1 MSPSGSARPRWSA
14 LLVVG
19 VASAVALSVVA
30 CGPKKAPEVPTGEA
44 ASAPALQQVSPSTGT
59 IAAGDEPTDGNTADR
74 TEMNASARAAYDR
87 GLAAWS
93 AGDLNGAKTGFIE
106 ATQADPKAYQAHFS
120 LGTVLERLGDPA
132 ALNAYRE
139 SFTALNSYE
148 PAIVAYAQL
157 LAKKGSLSDADD
169 FLTDKKQRMPRS
181 AAVLTALAE
190 VKSLKRDTGSA
201 QQLAQDALK
210 LKPNYSPAMVVL
222 ARDHYRNRRLDL
234 ALYALD
240 AILGTG
246 DPDRDAKNPPR
257 EKNNAEAQLLKA
269 VILKEQG
276 KRSQAL
282 AAFEKAIA
290 QRPDLVDARVQYAA
304 YLLESGNADK
314 AKPQLDEAL
323 KYNKDHLAAHLNRGD
338 ALRLLGDSEN
348 AKKEFDW
355 VVAKDS
361 SLPQVHYSLGLLFL
375 FTETMAGM
383 DKKQQYEASIS
394 EFEKF
399 QQLRGKPSAG
409 NADDSDQLLSRAKN
423 KIEELNGATRAQAE
437 AAAAAAAA
445 SAAAASASAAARAA
459 PPASGSAAPADPPA
473 P

>member
-1 MSPSGSARPRWSA
+1 
-14 LLVVG
+14 VVG
-19 VASAVALSVVA
+19 FASAVALSVAA
-30 CGPKKAPEVPTGEA
+30 CGPKKPAETPTGEA
-44 ASAPALQQVSPSTGT
+44 ASAPALQQVPATTGND
-59 IAAGDEPTDGNTADR
+59 AAGDEPTDGNTADR
-74 TEMNASARAAYDR
+74 TAMNASARAAYDR
-87 GLAAWS
+87 GLAAWNT
-93 AGDLNGAKTGFIE
+93 GDLNGAKAGFIE

-120 LGTVLERLGDPA
+120 LGTVLERLGDQTGA
-132 ALNAYRE
+132 MNAYRE

-148 PAIVAYAQL
+148 PAIVAYAQV
-157 LAKKGSLSDADD
+157 LAKKGSLTEADD

-246 DPDRDAKNPPR
+246 NPELDDKNPPR

-269 VILKEQG
+269 VILKDQG

-282 AAFEKAIA
+282 ASFEKAIA

-323 KYNKDHLAAHLNRGD
+323 KYNKDNLAAHLNRGD

-361 SLPQVHYSLGLLFL
+361 SLPQVHYSLGLLYL
-375 FTETMAGM
+375 FTDTMAGM
-383 DKKQQYEASIS
+383 DKKQQYEASIN

-423 KIEELNGATRAQAE
+423 KIEELNGAAKAQAD

-445 SAAAASASAAARAA
+445 SAAAASAAAA
-459 PPASGSAAPADPPA
+459 PPPPPASAAPSGSAAPAASAPA
-473 P
+473 AP